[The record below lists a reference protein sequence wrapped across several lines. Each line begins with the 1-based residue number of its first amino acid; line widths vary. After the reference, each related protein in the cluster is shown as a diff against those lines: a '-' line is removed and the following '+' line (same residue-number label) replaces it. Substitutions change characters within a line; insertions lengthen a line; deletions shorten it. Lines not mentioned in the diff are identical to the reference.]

1 MLRPE
6 DIPAILFPERLS
18 LLAFISSVTRDY
30 HLAEDVFQEVC
41 AKAVARAGEFDSSA
55 HLVHWARLTG
65 KNRAIDIMRA
75 RDGRME
81 CLSDNLLSTLAAE
94 WPAQASSGPLMDAL
108 SHCMDQVTP
117 YNRELLRMRY
127 FEKRSSSEVAMAL
140 GRKIETVYQALARLH
155 KSLGD
160 CVRARMG
167 QEPIR

>member
-94 WPAQASSGPLMDAL
+94 WPAQASLGPLMDL
-108 SHCMDQVTP
+108 MGT
-117 YNRELLRMRY
+117 
-127 FEKRSSSEVAMAL
+127 EVHAFPA
-140 GRKIETVYQALARLH
+140 GLAPGVAIDAVLPQH
-155 KSLGD
+155 IA
-160 CVRARMG
+160 VV
-167 QEPIR
+167 